1 MWCTFCSNRDTQ
13 PYNSFTIRSQFL
25 HISGLTRLNMENAL
39 LDKEET
45 ININDMALNFQEEIR
60 SFIKSLPDIE
70 LKHDPMSEEAYFY
83 GSRNFAHFHGP
94 RHIDIRL
101 SKSQQAEALRTHIA
115 LHHQYAPQA
124 GWVSCVI
131 ETVEQAE
138 NTKQLIR
145 QAFDTCVSL
154 KTRSKLAK

>member
-1 MWCTFCSNRDTQ
+1 MWCAFFSNQDIYSRI
-13 PYNSFTIRSQFL
+13 IRSQFL
-25 HISGLTRLNMENAL
+25 HISGLTRLNMENTL

-60 SFIKSLPDIE
+60 SLIRSLPDIE

-115 LHHQYAPQA
+115 LHHKYAPQA

-138 NTKQLIR
+138 NTKLLIR

-154 KTRSKLAK
+154 KTRSKSAK